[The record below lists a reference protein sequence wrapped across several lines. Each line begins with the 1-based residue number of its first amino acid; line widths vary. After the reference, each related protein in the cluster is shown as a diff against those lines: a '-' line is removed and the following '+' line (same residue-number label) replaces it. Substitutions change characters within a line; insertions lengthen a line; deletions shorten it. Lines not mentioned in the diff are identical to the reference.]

1 MQLPYSKI
9 PRLLLVSSILLP
21 LSLISAPLA
30 AEGLQITPFIG
41 YRSEGSLED
50 INTGAGLNIAADATV
65 GFTIGKD
72 LGENIQIE
80 FYYSRQS
87 TDLSGDPAITPGFK
101 VDIDV
106 EYIHFGSKYYLG
118 KTGRTYLV
126 GSIGGTRFSSKSSAH
141 GSETPFSLG
150 VGGGIETGR
159 DKRVGFRLEGR
170 GFATF
175 TEGSTQIFC
184 NPSGTCTGFSS
195 NDVLFQFEIN
205 AGLTFRF

>member
-1 MQLPYSKI
+1 MQLAYLKI
-9 PRLLLVSSILLP
+9 LRLLPLLTILLP
-21 LSLISAPLA
+21 LCLISAPLA
-30 AEGLQITPFIG
+30 AEGFQITPFIG
-41 YRSEGSLED
+41 YRSEGSLAD
-50 INTGAGLNIAADATV
+50 INTGAGLDIAADSTV
-65 GFTIGKD
+65 GFTLAKDIGQ
-72 LGENIQIE
+72 NRQIE

-87 TDLSGDPAITPGFK
+87 SDLSGDPAITPGFK

-106 EYIHFGSKYYLG
+106 EYIHFGSKHYLG
-118 KTGRTYLV
+118 NTGMTYLV
-126 GSIGGTRFSSKSSAH
+126 GSIGGTRLSSKSSVH

-195 NDVLFQFEIN
+195 NDILFQFVVN
-205 AGLTFRF
+205 AGVSFRF